1 MELLLFK
8 RGDLGPT
15 EGCSSSQAPP
25 REGFC
30 RVVCVCEKR
39 FFKELATALGPVP
52 CALCPCAHWGT
63 QDCAS
68 QLCAFVVVYACMSVC
83 VYECVCTRPSAD
95 TSAECGGL

>member
-1 MELLLFK
+1 MPEDGGGAMELLLFK

-30 RVVCVCEKR
+30 HVVCVCEKR

-52 CALCPCAHWGT
+52 VCTLGHPRLCKSALC
-63 QDCAS
+63 
-68 QLCAFVVVYACMSVC
+68 LCGCVCM
-83 VYECVCTRPSAD
+83 YECVCV
-95 TSAECGGL
+95 

>member
-63 QDCAS
+63 QDCKSA
-68 QLCAFVVVYACMSVC
+68 LCLCGCVCM
-83 VYECVCTRPSAD
+83 YECGSV
-95 TSAECGGL
+95 

>member
-8 RGDLGPT
+8 RGDLGLT
-15 EGCSSSQAPP
+15 EGCSSSQAPS

-52 CALCPCAHWGT
+52 CEHWGT
-63 QDCAS
+63 RDCAS
-68 QLCAFVVVYACMSVC
+68 QLCAFVVVYVCMSV
-83 VYECVCTRPSAD
+83 
-95 TSAECGGL
+95 